1 MLRLSI
7 TKKQLYLQTINN
19 LFSTNSSAGPSHLN
33 TLSLSLN
40 NYLK

>member
-7 TKKQLYLQTINN
+7 TKKQSYLHTINN
-19 LFSTNSSAGPSHLN
+19 LFSTNSTAGPSHLN
-33 TLSLSLN
+33 TLTLPLN